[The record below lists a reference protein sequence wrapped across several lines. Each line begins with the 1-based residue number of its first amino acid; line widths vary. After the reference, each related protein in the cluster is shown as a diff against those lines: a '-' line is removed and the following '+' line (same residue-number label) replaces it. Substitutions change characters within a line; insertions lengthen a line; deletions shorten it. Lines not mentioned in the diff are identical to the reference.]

1 MALLSWLPV
10 VTPRMTTLL
19 VLGEVAWKL
28 TPGVK
33 AAKSARLLAFRPCS
47 ISPLTALTAPGTSWI
62 RSSRRVAVTM
72 ISPIITLV
80 SSFGAGLAASWA

>member
-19 VLGEVAWKL
+19 VLGDVAWKL

-33 AAKSARLLAFRPCS
+33 AAKSAKLLAFKPCS
-47 ISPLTALTAPGTSWI
+47 IWPLTALMLPKPS
-62 RSSRRVAVTM
+62 
-72 ISPIITLV
+72 
-80 SSFGAGLAASWA
+80 